1 MSFLWCRFMRG
12 RISADVG
19 LDVVAASE
27 RGMRER
33 EDDQMMAHG
42 V

>member
-1 MSFLWCRFMRG
+1 MWCRFMRG

-27 RGMRER
+27 RSLRER
-33 EDDQMMAHG
+33 EEGEMVAQG
-42 V
+42 W